1 MPEPSP
7 AQPRA
12 PKWVC
17 PHDGGP
23 CDATCQYWQGR
34 ETCQTAVTL
43 KAMEAAGH
51 GKPAQPRSGEV
62 VSGYLLGLPPKPGDP
77 VTAHAHILAEH
88 EIAEAVRWCE
98 ANDAFVERGRQRPE
112 TRHLRWSVTYV
123 SPTGKAIGA
132 LGDTLTGVVAGLRA
146 RVEKGG

>member
-51 GKPAQPRSGEV
+51 WKPVQPRSGEV

-88 EIAEAVRWCE
+88 EIAEAVAWCAE
-98 ANDAFVERGRQRPE
+98 HLATVDFHTGFVEVQVAIPRIDTEQA
-112 TRHLRWSVTYV
+112 
-123 SPTGKAIGA
+123 PTLAEA
-132 LGDTLTGVVAGLRA
+132 VASLRA